1 MGDRADVKVGF
12 ACNNRCVFCAQ
23 GEKRADIGFVP
34 QQELYERL
42 AAVYRPGR
50 GLVLTG
56 GEPTIR
62 RDLVALVARAR
73 ALGFRPIQIQTN
85 GRMLSYPDLVRRL
98 MAAGVDE
105 FSPALH
111 GPSAAVHDRLTRAP
125 GSYVE
130 TCRGIANVIFAGA
143 VVITNTVVVR
153 DNLAHLAATITCLAG
168 LGVRQA
174 QLALVHPVGTAAEHF
189 DEVVPRLTEAAPA
202 LAAAIDAGQRLGVR
216 VVVEAVPLCF
226 LRGRLHAAVEAAIP
240 ETTVV
245 DLDGEA
251 FQFSDWRRHDG
262 KAKGPPCARCAQAAR
277 CEGPWREYPERFG
290 WGDFVPFPLDAGQE

>member
-23 GEKRADIGFVP
+23 GDKRADIGFVP
-34 QQELYERL
+34 RAELYRRL
-42 AAVYRPGR
+42 EAAQRPGR

-62 RDLVALVARAR
+62 RDLVAVVARAW

-85 GRMLSYPDLVRRL
+85 GRMLAYPELVRRL
-98 MAAGVDE
+98 IAAGADE

-111 GPSAAVHDRLTRAP
+111 GPSAAVHDALTCAP
-125 GSYVE
+125 GSFVE
-130 TCRGIANVIFAGA
+130 TCAGIRNVLSAGA

-153 DNLAHLAATITCLAG
+153 QNLAHLAATIACLAD

-174 QLALVHPVGTAAEHF
+174 QLALVHPVGTAATRF
-189 DEVVPRLTEAAPA
+189 DEVVPRLADAAPA
-202 LAAAIDAGQRLGVR
+202 LGEAIDAGQRLRVK

-226 LRGRLHAAVEAAIP
+226 LRGRRHTAVEDAIP

-245 DLDGEA
+245 DLDGGL
-251 FQFSDWRRHDG
+251 FRFSDWRRRDG
-262 KAKGPPCARCAQAAR
+262 KVKGPPCTGCGLAAR

-290 WGDFVPFPLDAGQE
+290 WDDFVPFSSS